1 MDEQEKN
8 ELVNREEQI
17 ARAIEENVRYFP
29 DIEVQRAI
37 TKIVEQHTK
46 PNGLKK
52 FVGLMFK
59 PNHLKRTDGIPAKM
73 IDDTIAMY
81 EKARDNA
88 KTEQEYKY
96 NDAMM
101 ERGESLS
108 DLTPNLYERL
118 CANPES
124 MYNWLP
130 QLKTS
135 LKSDGFFKMPAT
147 KVWRLPIELAQY
159 IRIEYQDTNEES
171 RKEFNRIV
179 FDAFDLDENKTYFI
193 KTGVFSSKFEFRNT
207 HCTEPLEMGDYFSV
221 INNFAMLVGA
231 GRSVDLVVR
240 EWIDDV
246 ENRPTIYNG
255 MPLHTEFRAFVDLD
269 KDELIDVVPYWNAV
283 VMTKVLQQQAQKN
296 PSILEDY
303 ETYQSIKNVLIDDY
317 NENLGTVKTHL
328 KKIIP
333 NIDLKGKWS
342 LDIMKNGK
350 DFYVIDMARMEKSAL
365 TDLIG
370 KEIEM

>member
-1 MDEQEKN
+1 MTDKYEVTNQGKAIDK
-8 ELVNREEQI
+8 LV
-17 ARAIEENVRYFP
+17 AENVKYYP
-29 DIEVQRAI
+29 DIDVQRAI
-37 TKIVEQHTK
+37 NKLIEQTSK
-46 PNGLKK
+46 PTGLKK

-59 PNHLKRTDGIPAKM
+59 PNYLKRTDGIPDKM
-73 IDDTIAMY
+73 IDNTIAMY

-108 DLTPNLYERL
+108 DLTPKLYERL
-118 CANPES
+118 CDNQES

-130 QLKTS
+130 KLKNAIKENT
-135 LKSDGFFKMPAT
+135 FFKMPDT

-159 IRIEYQDTNEES
+159 IRIEYKDTNEES
-171 RKEFNRIV
+171 RNAFNKIV
-179 FDAFDLDENKTYFI
+179 FNAFDLDEDKTYFI
-193 KTGVFSSKFEFRNT
+193 KTGVFSSKFEFRNA

-221 INNFAMLVGA
+221 INNFAMTVGA

-255 MPLHTEFRAFVDLD
+255 MPLHTEFRAFIDLD
-269 KDELIDVVPYWNAV
+269 QDKLIDVVPYWNAV
-283 VMTKVLQQQAQKN
+283 VMTKVLKQQGETN
-296 PSILEDY
+296 PGIRKDY
-303 ETYQSIKNVLIDDY
+303 ETYQSIKDVLINDY
-317 NENLGTVKTHL
+317 NNNLSRVKTHVKEL
-328 KKIIP
+328 LP
-333 NIDLKGKWS
+333 NIELTGKWS
-342 LDIMKNGK
+342 LDIMKNGD

-370 KEIEM
+370 KNVEM